1 MSEINHSQLD
11 QHLQGNGS
19 DDQPPVGLIHGQE
32 MLVEQALERLVNHLL
47 VAEQRDLCCEMVEG
61 FVENLADALERV
73 NTFAL
78 LAGTKIVVFK
88 EAKLFEARSG
98 QQQLLD
104 KIARAFETG
113 DVLQASRLFFSLC
126 HRLEIDPRSAG
137 KGRSGKPELAELIEL
152 IGKTGLKQLVQYGLE
167 RNWSATEQ
175 SDSIRTLNEAINK
188 GFPPRH
194 HLIITTSAKV
204 PKNLKLYKTIRDH
217 GIIVDCHV
225 PLGGRRADKVA
236 QQNVLQ
242 HTLETLL
249 AKSGKQLAGGLF
261 DKLCRLTGFDLRT
274 FTQNVEKLIAYTGQ
288 RQEITGQDIDHV
300 LRSTKSDPVYEF
312 TNAVADRNGAQA
324 LQLMNALLRDKW
336 HPLQI
341 LSALANQIRKLLMAK
356 DFAQSESGRI
366 WSSGISYHQFQ
377 HQVLPMIQA
386 HDDQIQRR
394 IEQWQASNDAK
405 TLSGVKKSAAEMRIA
420 PNPKNPYPVYQ
431 TFVKS
436 ERFTH
441 RSLVAA
447 LVRLN
452 QADLMLKSSGRDAAL
467 VLKSLVLE
475 ICGSSS

>member
-11 QHLQGNGS
+11 QHLKGNGS

-47 VAEQRDLCCEMVEG
+47 TAEQRDLCCEVVEG
-61 FVENLADALERV
+61 FAENLPDALERM

-78 LAGTKIVVFK
+78 LAGPKIVVFK
-88 EAKLFEARSG
+88 EAKLFETRGGREQS
-98 QQQLLD
+98 LD

-113 DVLQASRLFFSLC
+113 DVAQASRLFFSLC
-126 HRLEIDPRSAG
+126 RRLEIDPRSAA
-137 KGRSGKPELAELIEL
+137 KGRSDQTELAELIER
-152 IGKTGLKQLVQYGLE
+152 IGKAGSKQLAQYGLE

-175 SDSIRTLNEAINK
+175 SDYIRTLNEAINK

-204 PKNLKLYKTIRDH
+204 PKNLKLYKTIRNH
-217 GIIVDCHV
+217 GLIVDCHV
-225 PLGGRRADKVA
+225 PLGGRRADKIA

-242 HTLETLL
+242 QTLETLL
-249 AKSGKQLAGGLF
+249 AQSGKRLAGGLF

-274 FTQNVEKLIAYTGQ
+274 FSQNVEKLIAYTGQ

-300 LRSTKSDPVYEF
+300 LHSTKSDPVYEF

-324 LQLMNALLRDKW
+324 FQLMNALLRDKW

-356 DFAQSESGRI
+356 DFTQSESGRI
-366 WSSGISYHQFQ
+366 WSPGISYHQFQ
-377 HQVLPMIQA
+377 HKVMPIVRA
-386 HDDQIQRR
+386 HDDQIQQR
-394 IEQWQASNDAK
+394 IEQWSASSEVK
-405 TLSGVKKSAAEMRIA
+405 TSSAVKKSVDEMRIA

-436 ERFTH
+436 DRFTR
-441 RSLVAA
+441 RSLVDA
-447 LVRLN
+447 LFRLN
-452 QADLMLKSSGRDAAL
+452 QADLSLKSSGRDAAI

-475 ICGSSS
+475 ICGDK